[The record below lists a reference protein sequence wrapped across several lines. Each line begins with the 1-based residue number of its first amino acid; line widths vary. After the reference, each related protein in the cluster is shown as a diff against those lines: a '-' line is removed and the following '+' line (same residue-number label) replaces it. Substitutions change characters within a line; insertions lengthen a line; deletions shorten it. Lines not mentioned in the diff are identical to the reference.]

1 MLVILFKRDN
11 FDGQIIFR
19 IPGFGWFGATTLGHR
34 WCLLYG
40 QWTVSKWERVNRAS
54 LPKVI
59 IHYAES
65 RRMCTS
71 TISTLI
77 LHNKSL
83 HNELHHLFP
92 SSLTGFSSPPNQ
104 NLNLHKAAQF
114 NVKRGCRTN
123 KTHCSK
129 SLLHFCGEA
138 GKTGER
144 DRERDR
150 ESINKTWLHDFPTSK
165 RRTQEG
171 ALPEQ

>member
-1 MLVILFKRDN
+1 MILGDN
-11 FDGQIIFR
+11 TQFQ
-19 IPGFGWFGATTLGHR
+19 
-34 WCLLYG
+34 WCLVHG

-77 LHNKSL
+77 LHNCNKPL
-83 HNELHHLFP
+83 HNELHHIFP
-92 SSLTGFSSPPNQ
+92 TSLTGFSSPPNQ
-104 NLNLHKAAQF
+104 NLNLHKAARF

-123 KTHCSK
+123 KTHGSK

-138 GKTGER
+138 VKTGEKDGAR
-144 DRERDR
+144 DRHRAL
-150 ESINKTWLHDFPTSK
+150 IKHDCMIFQPQRGEHRKAHSQSSSWGSAQGK
-165 RRTQEG
+165 G
-171 ALPEQ
+171 NSNF

>member
-1 MLVILFKRDN
+1 MILGDN
-11 FDGQIIFR
+11 SQFQ
-19 IPGFGWFGATTLGHR
+19 
-34 WCLLYG
+34 WCLVHG

-77 LHNKSL
+77 LHNCNKSL
-83 HNELHHLFP
+83 HNELHHIFP
-92 SSLTGFSSPPNQ
+92 TSLTGFSSPPNQ
-104 NLNLHKAAQF
+104 NLNLHKAARF

-123 KTHCSK
+123 KTRCSK

-138 GKTGER
+138 VKTGEKDGAR
-144 DRERDR
+144 DRHT